1 MSDVRSVLLSRWVIV
16 APLGR
21 KETLVVGLK
30 EDRGTTSSAGSDL
43 AATVCLRSSSE
54 SRSWIRCRGKTSS
67 ASQPGVCVSAS
78 QPAEPDETETAA
90 PDETGEPAQPE
101 TRTKL

>member
-1 MSDVRSVLLSRWVIV
+1 MYEVYFDHGGRIV

-43 AATVCLRSSSE
+43 VATVCLRSSSE

-78 QPAEPDETETAA
+78 QPAQPGEPETAA
-90 PDETGEPAQPE
+90 PDEPGEPAQPE

>member
-1 MSDVRSVLLSRWVIV
+1 MYEVYFDHGGRIV

-30 EDRGTTSSAGSDL
+30 KDRGTTSSASSDL

-54 SRSWIRCRGKTSS
+54 SHSWIRCRGKTSS

-78 QPAEPDETETAA
+78 QPGVP
-90 PDETGEPAQPE
+90 GEPE
-101 TRTKL
+101 TRKKL

>member
-67 ASQPGVCVSAS
+67 ASQPG
-78 QPAEPDETETAA
+78 EPEPAA
-90 PDETGEPAQPE
+90 PGESAQPE
-101 TRTKL
+101 NRKKL

>member
-1 MSDVRSVLLSRWVIV
+1 M
-16 APLGR
+16 GR

-67 ASQPGVCVSAS
+67 ASQPGVCVCAS
-78 QPAEPDETETAA
+78 QPGEPETAA
-90 PDETGEPAQPE
+90 PDEPGEPAQPE